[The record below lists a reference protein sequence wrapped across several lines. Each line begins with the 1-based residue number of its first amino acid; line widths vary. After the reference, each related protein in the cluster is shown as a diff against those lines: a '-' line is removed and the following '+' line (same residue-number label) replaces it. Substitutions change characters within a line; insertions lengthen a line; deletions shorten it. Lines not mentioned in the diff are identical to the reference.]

1 MVPMKTT
8 TTLLLFL
15 ALAIAAPAF
24 SQQFSFG
31 FQLIGLSVHL
41 KKSKNRNLFKG
52 KLTHDGRVVV
62 NGGVLL
68 TARYHVNDHWG
79 VQVSQALVARDCSG
93 RFLGMSH
100 IGVFGKM
107 NDLWDSPNSV
117 DVSFGPMFFYRQN
130 WALLPG
136 YVNDGLFK
144 ISDNQQWMTKFVW
157 HGGMVS
163 WRYRLAPNRFF
174 QVDML
179 PGLPE
184 IISVGPGMSF
194 MQVKN

>member
-1 MVPMKTT
+1 MKTT
-8 TTLLLFL
+8 ALLLVFL
-15 ALAIAAPAF
+15 LSTATAAF
-24 SQQFSFG
+24 SQYFSFG
-31 FQLIGLSVHL
+31 VQLIGLSVHL
-41 KKSKNRNLFKG
+41 KKSKNERLFKG
-52 KLTHDGRVVV
+52 KITHDGRLVV

-79 VQVSQALVARDCSG
+79 FQASQALVARDCSG
-93 RFLGMSH
+93 RFLGMTH
-100 IGVFGKM
+100 VGGFVKM
-107 NDLWDSPNSV
+107 NDLWNSPNSV
-117 DVSFGPMFFYRQN
+117 DLSFGPMFFYRQN

-136 YVNDGLFK
+136 YVDEGLFK

-163 WRYRLAPNRFF
+163 WRHRMAANQYF

-179 PGLPE
+179 PGFPE
-184 IISVGPGMSF
+184 IISLGPGMSF

>member
-1 MVPMKTT
+1 MKTT
-8 TTLLLFL
+8 ALLLFF
-15 ALAIAAPAF
+15 AFAIVAPAI

-31 FQLIGLSVHL
+31 FQIIGLSVHL
-41 KKSKNRNLFKG
+41 KKSKHSQLFKG
-52 KLTHDGRVVV
+52 KITHDGRVVV

-68 TARYHVNDHWG
+68 TARYHVNGFWG
-79 VQVSQALVARDCSG
+79 VQASQALVARDCSG

-100 IGVFGKM
+100 LGVFGKK

-136 YVNDGLFK
+136 YVDEGLFK
-144 ISDNQQWMTKFVW
+144 ISENQQWMTKFVW

-163 WRYRLAPNRFF
+163 YRRRLETNRYF
-174 QVDML
+174 QLDML
-179 PGLPE
+179 PGFPE
-184 IISVGPGMSF
+184 LISIGPGMSF
-194 MQVKN
+194 QRGLGN